1 MYVGQNGTLS
11 NNCLLQNID
20 EFTRTTAAAIEE
32 LGGTKKGK
40 AIIILNPAEPPLI
53 MRDSIHCLTVD
64 EPDQDKITASVHEM
78 IQEVQTYVPGYTL
91 KNGPVYDG
99 KRVSI
104 YLEVEGLGDY
114 LPKYAGNLDIMTSAA
129 LRTAEMAGQE
139 ILEGNLLPV

>member
-32 LGGTKKGK
+32 LGGAKKGK

-53 MRDSIHCLTVD
+53 IRDMIHCLTVD

-91 KNGPVYDG
+91 KNGPVYG
-99 KRVSI
+99 C
-104 YLEVEGLGDY
+104 
-114 LPKYAGNLDIMTSAA
+114 
-129 LRTAEMAGQE
+129 
-139 ILEGNLLPV
+139 